1 MTRLALPSTLGAA
14 SVAITCALSCKM
26 QNNVP
31 EGMLWNRVLTENCD
45 VVDGAEGTI
54 SQCHEDVPSRC
65 LPALPERGL
74 PTRVSHGRDVQG

>member
-1 MTRLALPSTLGAA
+1 MTRLAIAVNLGRC
-14 SVAITCALSCKM
+14 VGCHTCALSCKM